1 MHTLSADRTERLGF
15 RPSALVV
22 EPSEEDAIRSV
33 CALTSV
39 GFTVTLADNFHQA
52 KTLLDM
58 QPPLVLVTEVR
69 LGAYNGLQLALRH
82 DEGLGRPA
90 AIVMSAFAD
99 PVLQQE
105 AERAGAT
112 FVVKP
117 VPEPELVAAVY
128 RTLMRQHSPDGVM
141 HPIRPPFERRT
152 HERRT
157 ATTTAIDAGRRQADR
172 RRDILGVI
180 ARAGSL
186 L

>member
-1 MHTLSADRTERLGF
+1 MHTLSVDRTELAGF

-52 KTLLDM
+52 KALLDM

-82 DEGLGRPA
+82 GEGLGRPA
-90 AIVMSAFAD
+90 AIVMSAFVD
-99 PVLQQE
+99 SVLQQE

-128 RTLMRQHSPDGVM
+128 RTLMRQQSPDGVV

-157 ATTTAIDAGRRQADR
+157 AIVSAIDADRRHADR
-172 RRDILGVI
+172 RRDILGLMV
-180 ARAGSL
+180 RAGSGV
-186 L
+186 

>member
-1 MHTLSADRTERLGF
+1 VERTELAGF

-39 GFTVTLADNFHQA
+39 GFTVTLADDFHQA
-52 KTLLDM
+52 KSLLDM

-82 DEGLGRPA
+82 NDGLGRPA

-117 VPEPELVAAVY
+117 VSEPELIAAVY
-128 RTLMRQHSPDGVM
+128 RTLMRQQSPDGLI

-157 ATTTAIDAGRRQADR
+157 AIAAAIGGERRHADR
-172 RRDILGVI
+172 RRDILGLMV
-180 ARAGSL
+180 RAGSL
-186 L
+186 V